1 MVGANGG
8 FFEEKPWLSVH
19 QTHSSL
25 SEELDV
31 FSIHSRVT
39 RLSVIDRPPWKPP
52 LYGVSLRAGSWF
64 PYSERHVAFPLD
76 MFGKATLTDPVGNI
90 KAPFTDLPATVQLRR
105 LALKHDQLQCS
116 PPTPDEVC
124 AEIHQISWTSRN
136 MTSDVWDAAFRR
148 WAGGVI

>member
-8 FFEEKPWLSVH
+8 FFEENSWLSVTE
-19 QTHSSL
+19 THSSL

-64 PYSERHVAFPLD
+64 PYSERRVAFPLD

-90 KAPFTDLPATVQLRR
+90 KAPFTDLPATVHLRG
-105 LALKHDQLQCS
+105 LALKHDQLQCT
-116 PPTPDEVC
+116 PPPP
-124 AEIHQISWTSRN
+124 R
-136 MTSDVWDAAFRR
+136 
-148 WAGGVI
+148 